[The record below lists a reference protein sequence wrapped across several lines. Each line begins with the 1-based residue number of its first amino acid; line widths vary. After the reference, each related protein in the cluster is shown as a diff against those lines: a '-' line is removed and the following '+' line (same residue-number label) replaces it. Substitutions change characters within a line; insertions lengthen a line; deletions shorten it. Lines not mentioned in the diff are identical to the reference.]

1 MRLQK
6 KKLQYQI
13 PGTGAAMGHTM
24 YVRPDPIPGRR
35 PRGVRAVNAIEN
47 SLAATTWVPPP
58 SRVGYLLSRWRGP
71 ATPPAYLPSEAV
83 KIYCTCIVG

>member
-24 YVRPDPIPGRR
+24 YVRPDPIPDAGRA
-35 PRGVRAVNAIEN
+35 AVNAIEN
-47 SLAATTWVPPP
+47 SLAATT
-58 SRVGYLLSRWRGP
+58 
-71 ATPPAYLPSEAV
+71 
-83 KIYCTCIVG
+83 